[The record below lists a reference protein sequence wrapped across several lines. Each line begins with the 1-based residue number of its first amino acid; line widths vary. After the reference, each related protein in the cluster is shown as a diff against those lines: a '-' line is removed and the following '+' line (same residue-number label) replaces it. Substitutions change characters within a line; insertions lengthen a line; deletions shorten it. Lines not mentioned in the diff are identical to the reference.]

1 MQTQLRMEA
10 FYSFNERFAKIRS
23 KRIKKAIKG
32 ITGKS
37 FPDTDEPEQ
46 DNPGT
51 SKTTTKKDAR
61 SSSRGRVRGKKDSS
75 SEIRNM
81 ESPEDKE
88 TVDPNGFADMDEL
101 TKENN
106 NTNKRNKGR
115 PSGCSKGKGRNRKN
129 AGYDAKG
136 SQVDSDTKYSSAS
149 DEDSHKRHTSN
160 YKSEGI
166 APRRVGSSNSVLTFL
181 LYGSYLIYYLYSFCM
196 AGGSL
201 FIGQIIARFMYDSGE
216 LNC

>member
-46 DNPGT
+46 DSPGT
-51 SKTTTKKDAR
+51 IKTTTKKDA
-61 SSSRGRVRGKKDSS
+61 SSSSHHRGRGKKDSS
-75 SEIRNM
+75 SKIRHM
-81 ESPEDKE
+81 ESLEDKE
-88 TVDPNGFADMDEL
+88 TVDPNSFADMDEL

-115 PSGCSKGKGRNRKN
+115 PSGCSKGKGRSRKN
-129 AGYDAKG
+129 AGHDAKG

-149 DEDSHKRHTSN
+149 DEDSHKTHTSN

-166 APRRVGSSNSVLTFL
+166 GPRRVGSSNSVLTFL
-181 LYGSYLIYYLYSFCM
+181 LYGSCLIYYLYSFCM

>member
-51 SKTTTKKDAR
+51 SKTTTKKDSR

-115 PSGCSKGKGRNRKN
+115 PSGCSKGKGRSRKN
-129 AGYDAKG
+129 AGHDAKG

-166 APRRVGSSNSVLTFL
+166 GPRRVGSSNSVLTFL